1 MGKEGQAEAGVEVS
15 RAFYPHDS
23 SQATMAAGDLVAPQ
37 LLQRDL
43 LVKFE
48 AAGGHDI
55 EGPWNK
61 ATGEALQE
69 VLGFLSL
76 TMAGSVWEE
85 SREADMVSPL
95 PLLPPG
101 GGQGGRPGF
110 YPPGGGQGGRLSFS
124 HPRSSPPA
132 LGPEAGFRW
141 AVSFPSCIAGTG
153 HR

>member
-23 SQATMAAGDLVAPQ
+23 FQGTMAAGDLVAPQ

-43 LVKFE
+43 LVVNCE
-48 AAGGHDI
+48 AAGGHGI

-76 TMAGSVWEE
+76 TEAGSVWEE

-95 PLLPPG
+95 PPLPSG

-110 YPPGGGQGGRLSFS
+110 YPPEGGSGRQTQ
-124 HPRSSPPA
+124 P
-132 LGPEAGFRW
+132 
-141 AVSFPSCIAGTG
+141 FPSQVQPSRPGP
-153 HR
+153 